1 MKPHKEIL
9 ISIDEFE
16 TRVSILENRQ
26 LVEFYSEQIDKHRI
40 AGNIYK
46 GRIKD
51 VVPGM
56 EASFVDIG
64 LERNA
69 FLYVDEVIV
78 ADAELKSGS
87 PKIQHLL
94 EPGQELMVQVKRDPV
109 DTKGARVTTQIALA
123 GRKLVLLPLNG
134 LIGVSK
140 RLEEEERDRLHGLA
154 EQVCPEGMGVIIRT
168 AAKDAEVADLA
179 ADIEPLLANWQ
190 GIQKKAEKVGTPAGL
205 STELDLSG
213 RVVRDMF
220 SADYDHI
227 LIDSKEKKD
236 EITELVKRMSPELVG
251 RIKLYRSKIALFEKH
266 NIESQLKT
274 ALKRKVWLRSGGYIA
289 IDKIE
294 ALTGIDVNT
303 AKYTGG
309 KDLEHTIYKTN
320 LEAAV
325 EIVRQIRLRDI
336 GGIIVM
342 DFIDMKEERHREKLF
357 EVLSLALDADRAK
370 SRLTPISKLGL
381 VEMTRKNISE
391 GPEAYYYENCPIC
404 GARRIISKN
413 RAAIEVYRSIRN
425 QTINASM
432 DELVFKVAEDI
443 AEVIETE
450 EWLTSLMKTTGKRV
464 YLKPAPGI
472 ERLEPVLEKRGKDS
486 RAEGF

>member
-1 MKPHKEIL
+1 MKTHKEIL

-16 TRVSILENRQ
+16 TRVGILENRQ

-78 ADAELKSGS
+78 TDAELKTGS
-87 PKIQHLL
+87 TKIQHLL

-123 GRKLVLLPLNG
+123 GRKLVLLPLNR

-140 RLEEEERDRLHGLA
+140 RLEEEERDRLQRLA
-154 EQVCPEGMGVIIRT
+154 EQVCPEGIGVIIRT
-168 AAKDAEVADLA
+168 AAQDAKATDLA
-179 ADIEPLLANWQ
+179 ADIELLQANWQ
-190 GIQKKAEKVGTPAGL
+190 DIQKKAGKVDTPSGL

-251 RIKLYRSKIALFEKH
+251 RIKHYRGQNALFVKH

-320 LEAAV
+320 LEAAD
-325 EIVRQIRLRDI
+325 EIMRQIRLRDI

-342 DFIDMKEERHREKLF
+342 DFIDMK
-357 EVLSLALDADRAK
+357 
-370 SRLTPISKLGL
+370 
-381 VEMTRKNISE
+381 
-391 GPEAYYYENCPIC
+391 
-404 GARRIISKN
+404 
-413 RAAIEVYRSIRN
+413 
-425 QTINASM
+425 
-432 DELVFKVAEDI
+432 
-443 AEVIETE
+443 
-450 EWLTSLMKTTGKRV
+450 
-464 YLKPAPGI
+464 
-472 ERLEPVLEKRGKDS
+472 
-486 RAEGF
+486 